1 MVAAISSYYAI
12 FILGW
17 PLRHAIMPLT
27 PRFHY
32 ASAIIERLGYC
43 FHILMPY

>member
-1 MVAAISSYYAI
+1 
-12 FILGW
+12 
-17 PLRHAIMPLT
+17 MPLT

-43 FHILMPY
+43 FHILMPYWFDIDYYII